1 MEPKFTIL
9 DERQLIDELR
19 GYLENKR
26 YFIVIDDVWETKSWE
41 TIKLALDENNNG
53 SRLIKTTRHSDVAAQ
68 AGEVYKLK
76 PLLRDQSEKL
86 FYTRI
91 FGADGTCPD
100 NQLDEVSDKVLNK
113 CDGVPL
119 AIITIASLL
128 VGKPPEQWIQV
139 CKFVFDDKGN
149 QQVSD
154 TEWILSLSY
163 YDLPAHLQTCLL
175 YLSSYPEDYK
185 IEKNRLIWKWVA
197 EGFVQKEE
205 GTGFLEAGEGYFND
219 LINRSMIMAVESD
232 GVVDGCRV
240 HDMVLDLLRHISQEA
255 NFVIIPHNDGTMTIP
270 PSGRVRRLAHQN
282 RTVEPTH
289 HGRHMCLLDHLSCD
303 YKGLSLTSFKLLR
316 VLALEGCKVQKGFIH
331 LEHLESLLHLR
342 YLGLI
347 NTITYSRAPKGNRG
361 SEILHLEN
369 TAIEELP
376 SSIGQL
382 TQLICLRACKAKV
395 PNGVIE
401 KLTSLEELGIS
412 TRRYPAGQLVKELGN
427 LTELR
432 VLVADIHLTSIWETD
447 LVKSL
452 GSLRKIRHLKLDGPM
467 GQDQAL
473 WGTTV
478 LPRSLQCL
486 IVPHIDFPA
495 LPSCIKPSYLPN
507 LSHLELSVEDMDEK
521 GLKILGGL
529 PKLSHLWLDTSSRV
543 TLTIHAID
551 YGCFFQT
558 LRFLSLPNSTVWFVL
573 NKNSSVSFTLWN
585 AWHYKDF
592 GTETREVSTLSD
604 DNGSCDNLGLECIP
618 SLQKVKVNLW
628 CGGAIPDGVEK
639 AEAALRKVIEVLH
652 PNRPTLEMIVYHFSG
667 LILDPSLM
675 LISAAGMFT
684 SALNL

>member
-1 MEPKFTIL
+1 ML
-9 DERQLIDELR
+9 LL
-19 GYLENKR
+19 
-26 YFIVIDDVWETKSWE
+26 
-41 TIKLALDENNNG
+41 KL
-53 SRLIKTTRHSDVAAQ
+53 
-68 AGEVYKLK
+68 
-76 PLLRDQSEKL
+76 
-86 FYTRI
+86 
-91 FGADGTCPD
+91 
-100 NQLDEVSDKVLNK
+100 LDEVSDKVLNK

-128 VGKPPEQWIQV
+128 VGKTPEQWI
-139 CKFVFDDKGN
+139 
-149 QQVSD
+149 
-154 TEWILSLSY
+154 
-163 YDLPAHLQTCLL
+163 
-175 YLSSYPEDYK
+175 
-185 IEKNRLIWKWVA
+185 
-197 EGFVQKEE
+197 
-205 GTGFLEAGEGYFND
+205 
-219 LINRSMIMAVESD
+219 
-232 GVVDGCRV
+232 
-240 HDMVLDLLRHISQEA
+240 QEA

-270 PSGRVRRLAHQN
+270 PSGRVR
-282 RTVEPTH
+282 
-289 HGRHMCLLDHLSCD
+289 SCD

-347 NTITYSRAPKGNRG
+347 QSRIRELPKGIG
-361 SEILHLEN
+361 ALKFLQILHLEN

-376 SSIGQL
+376 SSVGQL

-412 TRRYPAGQLVKELGN
+412 AH
-427 LTELR
+427 
-432 VLVADIHLTSIWETD
+432 IHLTSIWETD

-573 NKNSSVSFTLWN
+573 NKDSSVSFTLWN

-592 GTETREVSTLSD
+592 GTETREGVMPNLETLEFYAKVSTLSD

-639 AEAALRKVIEVLH
+639 AEAALRKAIEVLH
-652 PNRPTLEMIVYHFSG
+652 PNSPTLEMVVYHFSG

-675 LISAAGMFT
+675 LISAAGMVG
-684 SALNL
+684 